1 MRQILL
7 VVVGL
12 LLSAFLMAQQAITG
26 TVKDGNGDPLPAAS
40 VTVRGTSNTV
50 QTNDQ
55 GQFSIRAV
63 QGAVLQ
69 AKVVG
74 FDPENVIVEG
84 NLPIHF
90 VLYESLSSLDEV
102 VVIGYQ
108 SVTKKK
114 NTAAISSI
122 SGKELENIPAASF
135 ESILQGRL
143 AGVNMQN
150 LSGSP
155 GGVSTVYVRGST
167 GISTS
172 YDEAQVLSSPLYVV
186 DGVPQPTE
194 QYSNLNTGTGTSYL
208 AGINPNDIES
218 IEVLRDASAAA
229 IYGSRAANGVVL
241 ITTKKGTNREPRV
254 IVTGYTGMTVRPE
267 LRDVALG
274 SAERRQKMA
283 VFEKQLT
290 YAERANLPILL
301 TDSLNPAFNGNTNW
315 QDLFYQRGKVNNADL
330 SISGG
335 SDNSNYRF
343 SANIYDEDGVVKAT
357 GFQRMSTR
365 LNLMSKALKG
375 KLTIN
380 PIVAYT
386 YMDRARGNID
396 EDDISP
402 FPLGASSMPSSLY
415 NPSED
420 YVRYLTEGFD
430 EDLDNNITNQLALN
444 LNLNAQLLPELTFV
458 SQTSF
463 NYNTGKRNYNM
474 PSRLNGE
481 QGNYVYAWS
490 STQENYLLSNYLTY
504 IDTYGKHSLTVLAG
518 QDIQHDK
525 YEQLEGSG
533 NFGQS
538 DQIQVVQ
545 GFLQNYISSFSDY
558 QAWGL
563 LSYYSRLSYD
573 FDSRYIFSGSIRTDG
588 SSRFGKN
595 NQWGWFPAASAA
607 WLLSEESFLKD
618 HPSISLLKIRGSYG
632 ATGNLPRENY
642 LAYNLYSVNNG
653 GYAGATAGSYNGVS
667 AITPNFTNGVAQDN
681 LTWEKSQSWNIGVDM
696 DLLNGRWSFSADVYN
711 KETSNQLFAV
721 QLPTNTGYDYA
732 QTNAVGVR
740 NAGVELIVN
749 GSPLPRSSKLNWRTN
764 FNISYNK
771 NAIMSLPNGGRDLVM
786 SGDRFDKSH
795 ILSVGS
801 PINAFYLYETLGV
814 YSTINDVP
822 INPYTGELFRNSNGT
837 YGEGMFQFR
846 DVDGDY
852 FTDVFNSGINPD
864 KIPMGDPNPKWYGG
878 WTNTFSYKNFDFS
891 VFINFTLDR
900 DVLNLYESD
909 VFGAN
914 SAGSLANV
922 AGLSLPDLSKYNIWT
937 QPGNQAEYAKID
949 IGTYRY
955 YYTSAQ
961 SFFLESGS
969 YVRLKNVILSYRLGQ
984 QFLQR
989 FGISQ
994 FRIYG
999 LVDNALTWKAS
1010 GKLPDAEAVNQYGE
1024 YNGNGYP
1031 IPRKF
1036 TLGVE
1041 ITL

>member
-1 MRQILL
+1 MRQTLL
-7 VVVGL
+7 IVAGL
-12 LLSAFLMAQQAITG
+12 LLSVSLMAQQTITG

-40 VTVRGTSNTV
+40 VTVRGTSNSV

-55 GQFSIRAV
+55 GQFSIQAA

-74 FDPENVIVEG
+74 FDPETITVDG
-84 NLPIHF
+84 SLPIHF

-108 SVTKKK
+108 SVSKKK

-143 AGVNMQN
+143 AGVNVQN
-150 LSGSP
+150 ISGSP

-167 GISTS
+167 GISS
-172 YDEAQVLSSPLYVV
+172 NYDEAQVLSSPLYVV

-218 IEVLRDASAAA
+218 VEILRDASAAA

-241 ITTKKGTNREPRV
+241 ITTKKGDNREPRV
-254 IVTGYTGMTVRPE
+254 TITGYTGLTVRPN
-267 LRDVALG
+267 LRDIALG
-274 SAERRQKMA
+274 SAERSQKMQII
-283 VFEKQLT
+283 ENQLT
-290 YAERANLPILL
+290 IAQQANLTYLL

-315 QDLFYQRGKVNNADL
+315 QDLFYQRGLVNNADV

-335 SDNSNYRF
+335 SGTSNYRF

-357 GFQRMSTR
+357 GFKRMSTR
-365 LNLMSKALKG
+365 LNLVSKALKE

-380 PIVAYT
+380 PIIAYT
-386 YMDRARGNID
+386 YMDRARGNVD
-396 EDDISP
+396 QNDVSP
-402 FPLGASSMPSSLY
+402 FPLSAGNMPSSLY

-420 YVRYLTEGFD
+420 YISFLTDGFD
-430 EDLDNNITNQLALN
+430 DDLDNNITNQLSLN
-444 LNLNAQLLPELTFV
+444 FNVNAQLLPELQFV

-463 NYNTGKRNYNM
+463 NYNTGKRNYNI
-474 PSRLNGE
+474 PSRLNANL
-481 QGNYVYAWS
+481 GNFVYAWS
-490 STQENYLLSNYLTY
+490 SAQENYLLSNYLTY
-504 IDTYGKHSLTVLAG
+504 NDTYGKHTLSVLAG

-525 YEQLEGSG
+525 YEQMESSG
-533 NFGQS
+533 NYGQS

-545 GFLQNYISSFSDY
+545 GFLQDNIGTFSDY

-563 LSYYSRLSYD
+563 VSYYSRLSYD
-573 FDSRYIFSGSIRTDG
+573 FDSRYIFSGSIRADG

-607 WLLSEESFLKD
+607 WLLSEESFLEN
-618 HPSISLLKIRGSYG
+618 HPSISMLKIRGSYG

-642 LAYNLYSVNNG
+642 LAFNLYSVNNG
-653 GYAGATAGSYNGVS
+653 GYAGANAGSYNGVS
-667 AITPNFTNGVAQDN
+667 AITPNFTSGVAQDD
-681 LTWEKSQSWNIGVDM
+681 LTWEKGESWNIGA
-696 DLLNGRWSFSADVYN
+696 DLDLYNGKWSLSADVYN

-732 QTNAVGVR
+732 QTNSVGVR
-740 NAGVELIVN
+740 NSGVEFILSA
-749 GSPLPRSSKLNWRTN
+749 SPLPRSSKVNWRTN

-771 NAIMSLPNGGRDLVM
+771 NAIMSLPNGGRDLIM

-795 ILSVGS
+795 ILSIGS

-814 YSTINDVP
+814 YANMNDVP
-822 INPYTGELFRNSNGT
+822 INPYTGELFSNSNGT

-846 DVDGDY
+846 DVDGDF

-878 WTNTFSYKNFDFS
+878 WTNSFSYKNFDFS
-891 VFINFTLDR
+891 FFINFTLDR

-909 VFGAN
+909 AFGAN
-914 SAGSLANV
+914 SSGNVGGMAGRA
-922 AGLSLPDLSKYNIWT
+922 LPDLSKYDIWM
-937 QPGNQAEYAKID
+937 QSDDQAKYAKID

-961 SFFLESGS
+961 SFFLEDGS

-984 QFLQR
+984 QFLDR
-989 FGISQ
+989 LGIGQ
-994 FRIYG
+994 FRVYG
-999 LVDNALTWKAS
+999 ILDNALTWKAS
-1010 GKLPDAEAVNQYGE
+1010 KQLPDAEAVNQYGE
-1024 YNGNGYP
+1024 YNGNGFP

-1036 TLGVE
+1036 TIGVE
-1041 ITL
+1041 IML